1 MVFCF
6 TTRDRSEASKPDGCH
21 VTKDV
26 TQGWVGLPK
35 RMRMRAFSSMHAA
48 GEQAAAARAG
58 EMVKVLLA
66 LGLWFLTVGCQ
77 QCQALAFPGH
87 SRQYTVRLEGN
98 DLVIGIS
105 CCSTLCKVR
114 QSTRV
119 YNV

>member
-1 MVFCF
+1 MVFCL
-6 TTRDRSEASKPDGCH
+6 TTRAIDRKPDGCH

-35 RMRMRAFSSMHAA
+35 RMRMRTFSSMHAA

-87 SRQYTVRLEGN
+87 SRQYTVTLEGN
-98 DLVIGIS
+98 NLVIGIS

-114 QSTRV
+114 QSTQ
-119 YNV
+119 YGDY